1 VIDDQATRSST
12 RSGPRRIRA
21 IGVGPGDPEQVTL
34 EAVRAIREVDY
45 FVVTDKTRPD
55 GSPDPLVAAR
65 ERLLARHLDHV
76 PRLVVV
82 EDPQRDR
89 SGTGTGS
96 RDGYEAAVADWHAA
110 RATAYE
116 RVLGAHDGDAGFLVW
131 GDPAFYD
138 STIRVLELVRRRGNL
153 VFDLDV
159 VPGISSVQ
167 LLAARHRI
175 VLHDVGRPI
184 HVTTGR
190 GLADAVAQ
198 GQDNVV
204 VMLNRSLDPLRDPG
218 LSDWLVWWAANLG
231 TDDEALVA
239 GRVAD
244 VLGRIEAARRA
255 TKERAGW
262 VMDTYLLRRPPTA
275 GISQR

>member
-1 VIDDQATRSST
+1 VIEDQETRSS
-12 RSGPRRIRA
+12 SGSRPRRIRA

-34 EAVRAIREVDY
+34 EAIRAIREVDY
-45 FVVTDKTRPD
+45 FVVTDKARPD

-82 EDPQRDR
+82 EDPPRDR
-89 SGTGTGS
+89 STTGTGS

-116 RVLGAHDGDAGFLVW
+116 RVLGAHAGDAGFLVW

-138 STIRVLELVRRRGNL
+138 STIRVLETVRRRGNL
-153 VFDLDV
+153 VFDLVV

-218 LSDWLVWWAANLG
+218 LADWLVWWAANLG

-244 VLGRIEAARRA
+244 VLGRIEAARRV